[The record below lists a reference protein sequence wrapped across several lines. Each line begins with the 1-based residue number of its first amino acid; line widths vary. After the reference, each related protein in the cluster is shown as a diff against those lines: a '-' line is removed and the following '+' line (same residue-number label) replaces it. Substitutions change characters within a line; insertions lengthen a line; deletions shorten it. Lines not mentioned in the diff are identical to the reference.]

1 MKLNTKETDA
11 MARNSNRI
19 LNPNARAALDR
30 LKMETANEVGVQL
43 NEGYNGDLKS
53 KDAGYIGGNMVRKMV
68 QSYENK
74 AAGGQ

>member
-1 MKLNTKETDA
+1 
-11 MARNSNRI
+11 MARNNNRI

-30 LKMETANEVGVQL
+30 LKMETASEVGVQL
-43 NEGYNGDLKS
+43 KEGYNGDIKS

-74 AAGGQ
+74 AAGGL